1 MFVDKPLENHCA
13 TQISVK
19 FDWWEICNG
28 KIVEVMWTPEVA
40 TVLFD
45 RDLQP
50 IWL

>member
-1 MFVDKPLENHCA
+1 MFADKTLENHCA
-13 TQISVK
+13 TQISVSL
-19 FDWWEICNG
+19 DRWGMCNG

-45 RDLQP
+45 TDLQP